1 MEDSICKSSRQSV
14 FEKIGIGGLGRG
26 ESSME
31 TRGME
36 GQGEEQILLK
46 FLTKFSRRLFPH
58 LATVCLNPTEDSNSQ
73 GTEAPANLCQDLR
86 ASFVVEIGA

>member
-1 MEDSICKSSRQSV
+1 
-14 FEKIGIGGLGRG
+14 
-26 ESSME
+26 ME

-58 LATVCLNPTEDSNSQ
+58 LATVCLNPTEDSDSQ
-73 GTEAPANLCQDLR
+73 GTKATASLCQY
-86 ASFVVEIGA
+86 ASAS